1 MIVGMS
7 VKWVCARVKYVLSYQ
22 YVKYIHKTNTIV
34 FTIFSTIK
42 RDESISLPQLLVD
55 WARLAILFILR
66 LMLTESTVYQLKKK
80 AKFRENIVSE
90 MELSLHGGRRNCAY
104 NSVGFVAIYDN
115 LLPFKQNHLWWYSG
129 EAPRAKKQTQECGP
143 SSVFNSEV
151 ISWLYWQRIKCEMNT
166 KYSACFPADACV
178 HFTVATGVASNAN
191 VVLECTPNGYMRKK
205 TRKANIKYELAC
217 NMDKCMHIVINIL
230 ECKLCKR

>member
-1 MIVGMS
+1 MLNIFTKPTPLCSPSSPPSSEMNPYRYPNYWWIELVWLYYLFLGWCS
-7 VKWVCARVKYVLSYQ
+7 LRAL
-22 YVKYIHKTNTIV
+22 YI
-34 FTIFSTIK
+34 S
-42 RDESISLPQLLVD
+42 
-55 WARLAILFILR
+55 W
-66 LMLTESTVYQLKKK
+66 KKK